1 MQYNKNL
8 IALGT
13 IIRKELRRAFRIW
26 SQTLLPPVITTIL
39 YFVIF
44 GKVIGHRIGLME
56 GVTYIQFVAPGLIML
71 SIINASYSAS
81 VASFFSSKFQR
92 SLEEQLVAP
101 ISNSLLLLGYA
112 FGGVIRGFII
122 GLLVAIVAVFFTHF
136 HLHSFIIAFFV
147 VFLSS
152 AIFSMGG
159 IINAIFSN
167 KFDDIAIIPTFI
179 LTPLTYLGG
188 VFYSLKFLPTFWQYV
203 SMANPIVYIVGAF
216 RYGFLGI
223 PDRHLTMAFLV
234 MIICTFLLFFFALYL
249 LKKGIGL
256 KS

>member
-1 MQYNKNL
+1 MNYNKNL
-8 IALGT
+8 IAFNT
-13 IIRKELRRAFRIW
+13 IVRKELRRVFRIW
-26 SQTLLPPVITTIL
+26 SQTLLPPVITTTL

-44 GKVIGHRIGLME
+44 GKVIGHRIGLMD
-56 GVTYIQFVAPGLIML
+56 GVPYIQYVAPGLIML
-71 SIINASYSAS
+71 SIINSSYSAT
-81 VASFFSSKFQR
+81 VASFFASKFQR

-112 FGGVIRGFII
+112 IGGVIRGFII
-122 GLLVAIVAVFFTHF
+122 GLLVALVAAFFTHF
-136 HLHSFIIAFFV
+136 HLHSILIAFFV
-147 VFLSS
+147 VFLSAS
-152 AIFSMGG
+152 IFSLGG

-188 VFYSLKFLPTFWQYV
+188 VFYSIKYLPKVWQYI
-203 SMANPIVYIVGAF
+203 SLANPIVYIVGAF

-223 PDRHLTMAFLV
+223 PDKHLTLAFVV
-234 MIICTFLLFFFALYL
+234 MVFFMFLLFFFALYL